1 MQQQIFCTEPYRI
14 PFAGKVNVCCFDKT
28 GTLTQNDLVIRG
40 VTGIANNL
48 DPKKLVQMSEVHS
61 QD

>member
-28 GTLTQNDLVIRG
+28 GTLTQNDLVIKG
-40 VTGIANNL
+40 VVGIANNL
-48 DPKKLVQMSEVHS
+48 DPKKLV
-61 QD
+61 